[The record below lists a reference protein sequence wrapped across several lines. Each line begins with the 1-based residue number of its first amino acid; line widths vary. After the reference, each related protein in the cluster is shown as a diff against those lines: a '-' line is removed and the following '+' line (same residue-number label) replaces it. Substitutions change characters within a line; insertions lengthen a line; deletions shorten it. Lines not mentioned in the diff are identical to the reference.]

1 MALTLQKN
9 TGDTLSASEFNQV
22 VTEINKKQDT
32 AAAVKVQ
39 LVADEAAYNA
49 ITTKDPNTIYGW

>member
-1 MALTLQKN
+1 MALELHKSI
-9 TGDTLSASEFNQV
+9 GDTFTASEFNQV

-32 AAAVKVQ
+32 TAAVKIQ

-49 ITTKDPNTIYGW
+49 IVTKDPNTIYGW